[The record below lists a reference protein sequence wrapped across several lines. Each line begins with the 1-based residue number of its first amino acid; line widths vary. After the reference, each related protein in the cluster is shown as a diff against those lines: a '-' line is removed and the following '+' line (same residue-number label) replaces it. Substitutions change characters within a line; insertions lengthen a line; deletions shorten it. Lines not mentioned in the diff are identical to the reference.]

1 MERVLA
7 FVKNNDEDVGMS
19 PADKTFGISLLS
31 ALMIKVNKVKNY
43 RKLDQYDKSVNMNR
57 EYAEMFNEV
66 CGAVTDTLYILFEE
80 YNTLQDDE
88 NDAQNVFGQEE
99 AVNQGLNK
107 LAKNSHLVSVIIKFT
122 IIAIENLL
130 PLTYNFRKYEMS
142 LQEKEHMSG

>member
-80 YNTLQDDE
+80 YNTLQDDD
-88 NDAQNVFGQEE
+88 NDAQNVFG
-99 AVNQGLNK
+99 
-107 LAKNSHLVSVIIKFT
+107 
-122 IIAIENLL
+122 
-130 PLTYNFRKYEMS
+130 
-142 LQEKEHMSG
+142 